1 MISRVGGVAEP
12 AALGVGPQAH
22 AEGALTRAYGQ
33 YAHAEGN
40 ATTAATLAAHAEGNS
55 TTANANY
62 THAEGFGTAAS
73 GSYSHAQ
80 GRLSTADKVAQH
92 THSGVAP
99 ATINAVKAQYSVYT
113 TCGQVAAAAGTIVEL
128 VFTGDGSTTVTGA
141 GTSVL
146 VIPLKSVIAVR
157 YDIVARPNANAAA
170 GPYGAG
176 WSGTVLAGRGNN
188 TGYGASYSTGAQ
200 QRAAVAAAAT
210 PLGSF
215 ADGTSTGLNLQYQ
228 IISSDPNNNW
238 LRFYITNNSGLAHTL
253 AGTLQCVE
261 LVTTT

>member
-1 MISRVGGVAEP
+1 MISRVGGVAEQ

-40 ATTAATLAAHAEGNS
+40 ATTAATLTAHAEGNS
-55 TTANANY
+55 TTVNANY
-62 THAEGFGTAAS
+62 AHAEGFGTTAS

-80 GRLSTADKVAQH
+80 GRLTVADKVAQH

-99 ATINAVKAQYSVYT
+99 STINAAKAQYSVYT
-113 TCGQVAAAAGTIVEL
+113 VCGQVAAAAGSVVDL
-128 VFTGDGSTTVTGA
+128 VFTGDGGSTVTGA
-141 GTSVL
+141 GISVL
-146 VIPLKSVIAVR
+146 LIPLKSVVAVR
-157 YDIVARPNANAAA
+157 YDVVARPNANPAT
-170 GPYGAG
+170 GPFGAG

-188 TGYGASYSTGAQ
+188 TSYGASYSTGAL
-200 QRAAVAAAAT
+200 QRASGAVAAT
-210 PLGSF
+210 PLVSF
-215 ADGTSTGLNLQYQ
+215 ADGTSTGLSLQYQ
-228 IISSDPNNNW
+228 IINSDPNNSF
-238 LRFYITNNSGLAHTL
+238 LSFRITNNSGLAHTM